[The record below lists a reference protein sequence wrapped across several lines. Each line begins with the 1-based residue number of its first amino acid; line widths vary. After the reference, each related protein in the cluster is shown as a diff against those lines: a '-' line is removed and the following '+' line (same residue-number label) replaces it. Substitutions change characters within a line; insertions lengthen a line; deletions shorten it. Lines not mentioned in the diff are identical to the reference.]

1 MDITKE
7 KCDLHLHTF
16 YSDGTLS
23 PTAIVERAA
32 SLGQKIIAV
41 TDHDGTDG
49 VQEAICAAEK
59 YGINVIPG
67 IEISTVYDETVK
79 LHMLGYCIDIHDE
92 QMQEVMER
100 LKKVRAERNVRLLK
114 ALSEIGYEIEED
126 DIPVGEGGTFIG
138 KPQYAIAMARKGYI
152 AEPDDAFGKDG
163 VFRRP
168 EIIAVSKL
176 FEPGTYE
183 AIELIHGAG
192 GKAVIAHPGKIR
204 GFRYGPEDK
213 AAERCGAA
221 DEGGRIP
228 CGTEAFYEA
237 AEKLIID
244 LKKHGLDGIE
254 CLHTDHT
261 EEDCRLFKVLAEKH
275 KLMATCGSDYHG
287 PEFERGTP
295 D

>member
-1 MDITKE
+1 ME
-7 KCDLHLHTF
+7 K
-16 YSDGTLS
+16 
-23 PTAIVERAA
+23 
-32 SLGQKIIAV
+32 
-41 TDHDGTDG
+41 
-49 VQEAICAAEK
+49 
-59 YGINVIPG
+59 
-67 IEISTVYDETVK
+67 
-79 LHMLGYCIDIHDE
+79 
-92 QMQEVMER
+92 
-100 LKKVRAERNVRLLK
+100 LKKVRSERNVRLLK

-275 KLMATCGSDYHG
+275 KLMATCGSDYYG